1 MFNHKSK
8 RPSLLYIECKSRDLS
23 RRNSRASDI
32 FDDTINKQNIQQYQ
46 RQLSTTTKKSVIP
59 SLNNM
64 YKQAIFDQQILQD
77 QTQMLIEDLNGKL
90 LQRAELIG
98 QVEELEELIDYHKKH
113 SCFEIAFVI
122 RIEKLEMHIQQQQKY
137 SRNTAE
143 LLRQKELYYDELNK
157 IVNKEALNA
166 LGMYLKQWGQQ
177 FDLIQNNYGP
187 ETYQQLIAEK
197 EQEFIQNMKI
207 LYDKK
212 IKGIIQLFRNYQ
224 QIDQQIKNNIEF
236 VDNNLNQE
244 LYNVKQAIK
253 QNQELIQKILR
264 IHLEEGISSNLNE
277 KMQNLE
283 LKNIRLAQQLN
294 EIARNQTFTQDK
306 IKTKKET
313 EEFYNGNLTGFGDIS
328 QIEYDEYQN
337 ERSNSQQ
344 KQRDYKG
351 YNNNYSQTQ
360 SFFNYHTNQETQSK
374 LNQLQS
380 IKNLDMDTKYFDGQC
395 TSEDSTLQHFQEI
408 NLALIQSGKSIDGYT
423 MKLQPQ
429 QSLVIQDNLSSQQNL
444 FFRLQTITEEQ
455 LSSKRNRQK
464 IDPKQK
470 IDTNSVNINMKNILN
485 LKTIKQIDNSSQNI
499 GIPLTDQT
507 KRFSNNEIQSQDQF
521 KNQIEINSKQNRIP
535 SQNGSLFFSNQ
546 VSIPS
551 SNQKN
556 KNDQFFKS
564 KDSLSEK
571 LSKQKKSKS
580 FDSTSNKEQLKSFI
594 TNTSTN
600 NGQSKEIQKVQNT
613 INQLIPIEQEIL
625 KILKPL
631 QKGQQIYKRFSTSK
645 PNLTKQEFDPF
656 TCQNPAN
663 CGFCPRIIC
672 LSKNLDSIEFKNQMR
687 VNQVDATIKL
697 DEIMR
702 AMIPSPIQQSIQV
715 KKQIQCKYI
724 LSKQESAVSKILFWP
739 MSLITQNDGRIELL
753 FSSEQVLEQWQAN
766 LLFLK
771 DNIKTLQT
779 INKKINQ

>member
-23 RRNSRASDI
+23 RRNSRLSDI
-32 FDDTINKQNIQQYQ
+32 FDDTINKQNIQQQQ
-46 RQLSTTTKKSVIP
+46 RQLSTTSKKPASP
-59 SLNNM
+59 SLNTM
-64 YKQAIFDQQILQD
+64 YRQAISDQQVLQD

-90 LQRAELIG
+90 LQRAEFIG
-98 QVEELEELIDYHKKH
+98 QIEELEELIDYHKKH

-122 RIEKLEMHIQQQQKY
+122 RIEKLEILIQQQQKY
-137 SRNTAE
+137 SRNATE

-157 IVNKEALNA
+157 IVYQEALNA

-187 ETYQQLIAEK
+187 ETYQQLVAEK
-197 EQEFIQNMKI
+197 EQEFIQNMTI

-212 IKGIIQLFRNYQ
+212 IRGITQLFRNYQ
-224 QIDQQIKNNIEF
+224 YIDKSIKSNVEF
-236 VDNNLNQE
+236 VDTNLNQE

-277 KMQNLE
+277 KMQTLE
-283 LKNIRLAQQLN
+283 LKNIRLAQKLN
-294 EIARNQTFTQDK
+294 EIARNQTSTQEK

-313 EEFYNGNLTGFGDIS
+313 EELYHGNLTGFDDIS
-328 QIEYDEYQN
+328 YIDFDELQN

-344 KQRDYKG
+344 KLRDFKG
-351 YNNNYSQTQ
+351 QHNNSQTQ
-360 SFFNYHTNQETQSK
+360 SFFNYHGSQETQSK
-374 LNQLQS
+374 LNQFQQTYQS
-380 IKNLDMDTKYFDGQC
+380 KNFEMETKYSEGQC
-395 TSEDSTLQHFQEI
+395 TSEDSTLQHFQEL
-408 NLALIQSGKSIDGYT
+408 NLALIQSGKSLDGHT
-423 MKLQPQ
+423 MKFQPQ
-429 QSLVIQDNLSSQQNL
+429 QSLTIQDNLSPQQNIFL
-444 FFRLQTITEEQ
+444 RLQTITEEQ

-464 IDPKQK
+464 MDQKQK
-470 IDTNSVNINMKNILN
+470 IDPSPVNIDLKNILN
-485 LKTIKQIDNSSQNI
+485 LKTIKQIDNST
-499 GIPLTDQT
+499 IPLTDQT
-507 KRFSNNEIQSQDQF
+507 KRFSNNEVQSMDQF
-521 KNQIEINSKQNRIP
+521 KNQIEINQKYKKMP
-535 SQNGSLFFSNQ
+535 SSNGSLFFSNQ

-551 SNQKN
+551 STQKN
-556 KNDQFFKS
+556 KNEQFFKS

-594 TNTSTN
+594 ANSSTN
-600 NGQSKEIQKVQNT
+600 NGQTKEIQKVQNT
-613 INQLIPIEQEIL
+613 INQLTPIEQEIL

-631 QKGQQIYKRFSTSK
+631 QKGQQIYKRFSTTK

-656 TCQNPAN
+656 TCSNPAN

-687 VNQVDATIKL
+687 QVDATIKL
-697 DEIMR
+697 EEIMR
-702 AMIPSPIQQSIQV
+702 AMIPSTIQQSISI

-724 LSKQESAVSKILFWP
+724 LSKQESAVCKILFWP

-753 FSSEQVLEQWQAN
+753 FSNEQVLEQWQAN

-771 DNIKTLQT
+771 DNIKTLQS
-779 INKKINQ
+779 INKKLNQ